1 MRIRLD
7 YTSIDTFSLM
17 KHWIIASWSLLLSIV
32 TLSAQN
38 GFLVS
43 CPAEIKLTGMQS
55 HYLISKKSFL
65 LHFHATETFMMVVN
79 LHELTKMD
87 AGIMPG
93 DEIKSTIN
101 LSDTNNLIFETK
113 IKADKIRPKE
123 NLKDTYSFSLN
134 GEVRF
139 KKHTFYTQIICSY
152 GSRML
157 DNISQSALNIHLEI
171 LKMDQPIFIHAINE
185 YIDNL
190 SLVITNGTVNLNQ
203 E

>member
-1 MRIRLD
+1 MRILVD
-7 YTSIDTFSLM
+7 FTSIDTFTLM
-17 KHWIIASWSLLLSIV
+17 KPWILGVLGWVTQIVLLP
-32 TLSAQN
+32 AQN

-65 LHFHATETFMMVVN
+65 LHYHATETFMMVIN
-79 LHELTKMD
+79 MNELTKSD

-93 DEIKSTIN
+93 DEIKYEIN
-101 LSDTNNLIFETK
+101 LSDTNFLIFETK
-113 IKADKIRPKE
+113 IKAEKIRPKE
-123 NLKDTYSFSLN
+123 NLKDTYTFSLN

-139 KKHTFYTQIICSY
+139 KKQKFYTQIICSY
-152 GSRML
+152 GDRML
-157 DNISQSALNIHLEI
+157 NNISQSALNIRLDI
-171 LKMDQPIFIHAINE
+171 LKMDQPLFIHAIRE

-190 SLVITNGTVNLNQ
+190 SVVITNGTVNLNQ